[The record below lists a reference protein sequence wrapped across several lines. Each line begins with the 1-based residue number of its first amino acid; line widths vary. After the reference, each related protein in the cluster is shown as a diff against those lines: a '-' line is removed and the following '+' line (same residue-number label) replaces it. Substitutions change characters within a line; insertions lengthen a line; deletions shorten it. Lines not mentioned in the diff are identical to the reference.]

1 MENATSM
8 GLNRTGLQMSPLSK
22 DDMIDFAKAKAP
34 LAPPDNGEMQ
44 ALHLQY
50 IEEADALGSVPL
62 PGTLKGAASTGMD
75 KLKGSK
81 PEVLIDKLG
90 ERLAFERT
98 GTRLYEALILKC
110 SAVEESASSNGH
122 SEARSVAAEFGVGV
136 GQDVGRSGST
146 AIDLQRLHT
155 IRNEEENHFQMV
167 RRAMMTLGADPTA
180 MTPCADAAGVSSM
193 GLLQTISDPAT
204 SVPQC
209 LNAILIAELA
219 DNAGWELLIELAAA
233 GGHTQ
238 MAKEFA
244 TALDEE
250 RIHLETVKGWLRE
263 AVLAEAS

>member
-1 MENATSM
+1 M

-22 DDMIDFAKAKAP
+22 DDMIDFAKSKAD
-34 LAPPDNGEMQ
+34 LAPPDNGEME

-62 PGTLKGAASTGMD
+62 PGTFKGVASAGMD

-110 SAVEESASSNGH
+110 SAVEDGASSNGNG
-122 SEARSVAAEFGVGV
+122 AGRSIAAELGVGAGKADNV
-136 GQDVGRSGST
+136 
-146 AIDLQRLHT
+146 AIDLQRLHR
-155 IRNEEENHFQMV
+155 IRDEEENHYQMV
-167 RRAMMTLGADPTA
+167 RRAMTTLGADPTA
-180 MTPCADAAGVSSM
+180 MTPCADSTGVSSM

-219 DNAGWELLIELAAA
+219 DNAGWELLIELASTS
-233 GGHTQ
+233 GHTE
-238 MAKEFA
+238 MAKEFSM
-244 TALDEE
+244 ALDEE
-250 RIHLETVKGWLRE
+250 RVHLETVKSWLRE
-263 AVLAEAS
+263 AVLAEAA

>member
-1 MENATSM
+1 MENTTSM
-8 GLNRTGLQMSPLSK
+8 GMNRTGVQMSPLSK
-22 DDMIDFAKAKAP
+22 DDMVDFAQSKAG
-34 LAPPDNGEMQ
+34 LAPPDNGEME

-62 PGTLKGAASTGMD
+62 PGTLKGVASAGMD

-110 SAVEESASSNGH
+110 SAVEDGASSNGH
-122 SEARSVAAEFGVGV
+122 SATAAPGVGV
-136 GQDVGRSGST
+136 SKTDGAMV
-146 AIDLQRLHT
+146 DLQTLKQ
-155 IRNEEENHFQMV
+155 IRDEEENHFQVV
-167 RRAMMTLGADPTA
+167 RRAMLTLGADPTA
-180 MTPCADAAGVSSM
+180 MTPCADATGVSSM

-204 SVPQC
+204 NVPQC

-219 DNAGWELLIELAAA
+219 DNAGWELLIELAASS
-233 GGHTQ
+233 GHTE

-244 TALDEE
+244 AALDEE
-250 RIHLETVKGWLRE
+250 RVHLDTIKNWLRE
-263 AVLAEAS
+263 AVLAEAA